1 MARQK
6 EMYLVLDTETCNTV
20 EEPIPYDIG
29 WAICDRYGNVLIERS
44 YLVAEVFLDMA
55 DVMQSAYYAE
65 KIPMYWD
72 GVRNGKRT
80 IKRMW
85 DIRRQMQEDIKA
97 YKVKKVCAY
106 NMGFDK
112 RALNNLVRYISKSF
126 VRWWFPFG
134 VEFVCIWHCACQVL
148 LARKTY
154 IDFAE
159 KNGLVSEAGNIQTS
173 AECAYKYITKN
184 LEFSES
190 HTGLE
195 DVKIEIEILRECFRQ
210 KKKMSKK
217 INQGCWRLVQNK
229 RKEVR
234 GENAPKPHHLSRCA
248 RILEEW

>member
-29 WAICDRYGNVLIERS
+29 WAICDRFGNVLVERS
-44 YLVAEVFLDMA
+44 FLVAEVFLDMA
-55 DVMQSAYYAE
+55 DVMQSAYYAN
-65 KIPMYWD
+65 KIPMYWED
-72 GVRNGKRT
+72 VKQGKRT
-80 IKRMW
+80 VKTMW
-85 DIRRQMQEDIKA
+85 EIRKIMKADIENFKI
-97 YKVKKVCAY
+97 KKVCAY
-106 NMGFDK
+106 NMSFDK
-112 RALNNLVRYISKSF
+112 RALNNLIRYVSKSF
-126 VRWWFPFG
+126 CRWWFPFG

-159 KNGLVSEAGNIQTS
+159 KNGLVSTAGNIQTS
-173 AECAYKYITKN
+173 AECAYQYITKN
-184 LEFSES
+184 LNFKES

-217 INQGCWRLVQNK
+217 INQSCWRMVQNK
-229 RKEVR
+229 RKELR
-234 GENAPKPHHLSRCA
+234 GENAPKPIHLSRCA
-248 RILEEW
+248 RSLMNW

>member
-1 MARQK
+1 MARQTEK
-6 EMYLVLDTETCNTV
+6 YLVLDTETCNSV

-55 DVMQSAYYAE
+55 DVMESAYYAK

-72 GVRNGKRT
+72 DVRNGKRT

-126 VRWWFPFG
+126 IRWWFPFG

-229 RKEVR
+229 RKEIK
-234 GENAPKPHHLSRCA
+234 GIA
-248 RILEEW
+248 

>member
-29 WAICDRYGNVLIERS
+29 WAICDRFGNVLIERS
-44 YLVAEVFLDMA
+44 FLVAEVFLDMA
-55 DVMQSAYYAE
+55 DVMQSAYYSN
-65 KIPMYWD
+65 KIPMYWED
-72 GVRNGKRT
+72 VKQGNRT

-85 DIRRQMQEDIKA
+85 EIRKIMKADIESFRI
-97 YKVKKVCAY
+97 KKVCAY

-112 RALNNLVRYISKSF
+112 RALNNLIRYVSKSF
-126 VRWWFPFG
+126 CRWWFPIG
-134 VEFVCIWHCACQVL
+134 LEYICIWNCACQVL

-159 KNGLVSEAGNIQTS
+159 KNGLVSEKGNIQTS

-184 LEFSES
+184 LDFTES

-210 KKKMSKK
+210 KKKMDKK
-217 INQGCWRLVQNK
+217 INSSCWRLVQKK
-229 RKEVR
+229 RKELR
-234 GENAPKPHHLSRCA
+234 GENAPKPIHLSRCA
-248 RILEEW
+248 RVLMNW